1 MKHSLFIQLFILL
14 LAQQV
19 CVACS
24 NSDGDTTQPT
34 SLDWADKSLWYDGTN
49 RLSNIDATRPD
60 VIYFLP
66 TCLTAWTDNSGAT
79 QYNAD
84 PTRADHL
91 EAWRLSAELADTI
104 FSTRANLFLPYYR
117 QAVFDALEGE
127 HSEAAW
133 SVAKSD
139 ATAAFDYYLKHYNN
153 GRPFILAG
161 YSQGGQMVKEV
172 LKHISDEAY
181 SRLIAAYVV
190 GYGITASDTV
200 TQPGHKLS
208 HIKLAEDSV
217 SCGVTVNF
225 NSVTTTDAISSL
237 LCNGNIGC
245 INPVSWT
252 TSSTAA
258 TLLNAGEKAKADDAR
273 FPYGTAV
280 VARDSQTPVTVS
292 VDQQRHVLIVNGIDA
307 ERYYLPALQSFF
319 SVGNLHLQELFFYGD
334 FLRRNVILRSGNKKA
349 AAPKYAPLR

>member
-1 MKHSLFIQLFILL
+1 MKHSLLIQLFLL
-14 LAQQV
+14 LLIQHV

-24 NSDGDTTQPT
+24 KSDGDSNPTT

-49 RLSNIDATRPD
+49 RLNNIDATRPD

-66 TCLTAWTDNSGAT
+66 TCLTAWTDESGAAR
-79 QYNAD
+79 YNAD

-104 FSTRANLFLPYYR
+104 FATRANLFLPYYR
-117 QAVFDALEGE
+117 QAVFEGLEGE

-133 SVAKSD
+133 RTATGD

-190 GYGITASDTV
+190 GYGVTATDTV
-200 TQPGHKLS
+200 TQPGHKES
-208 HIKLAEDSV
+208 HIKLAQDSV

-225 NSVTTTDAISSL
+225 NSVTTNGAISSL
-237 LCNGNIGC
+237 LCKGNIGC

-258 TLLNAGEKAKADDAR
+258 TLLKAGEKGKADDAR

-280 VARDSQTPVTVS
+280 VAPDSQTPVTVS
-292 VDQQRHVLIVNGIDA
+292 VDQQQHVLIVNGIDA

-319 SVGNLHLQELFFYGD
+319 SEGNLHLQELFFYGD
-334 FLRRNVILRSGNKKA
+334 YLRRNVILRSAHKTDA
-349 AAPKYAPLR
+349 TLQSTTER